1 MYQWMMQSS
10 ALEIISHIPQV
21 QNNVFYALQLRTD
34 GVKDNPL
41 DVTLIPEWK

>member
-1 MYQWMMQSS
+1 MMQFR

-21 QNNVFYALQLRTD
+21 QNNALQLRTD
-34 GVKDNPL
+34 GVKDNPF